1 MKSINKMSNASSDN
15 GGSHL
20 SRIDRLLGA
29 FEGRGIDTLLVTSP
43 SNRLYMSGFTGSSAN
58 LLIAGD
64 RRLLITDG
72 RYATQAAAQAAD
84 YELVIHKGPLLDQ
97 VAASALDM
105 EAACLGFDPELT
117 TVADF
122 ETLSKLLEPD
132 CELVGV
138 SGLVEGLRLLKDEA
152 EMEALRRAIAIG
164 DAAME
169 VAEEA
174 IRPGVREIDVA
185 IAIEQEFRLAGAS
198 GPSFPVIVASGR
210 NAAMPHHSPTVK
222 EIEEGDSVVV
232 DMGAKLDGYCS
243 DMTRT
248 FCAGGPTPMFEKIY
262 GIVLEAQR
270 AAIDGVRGGLSAKD
284 CDGLARDVI
293 SAAGYGDRFGHGT
306 GHGVGLDIHE
316 SPRVSFTSKDV
327 LQAGMVHSVEPGIYL
342 PDWGGVRIEDLVL
355 VTEDGSETLSRYPK

>member
-1 MKSINKMSNASSDN
+1 MSSASSAN
-15 GGSHL
+15 GGIHL

-29 FEGRGIDTLLVTSP
+29 FEACGIDTLLAASP
-43 SNRLYMSGFTGSSAN
+43 SNRLYLSGFTGSSAN

-72 RYATQAAAQAAD
+72 RYETQAAAQAAD
-84 YELVIHKGPLLDQ
+84 YELVIHTGPLLEQ

-105 EAACLGFDPELT
+105 GAARLGFDPDLT

-152 EMEALRRAIAIG
+152 EIEALRRAIAIG

-169 VAEEA
+169 VVEEA

-185 IAIEQEFRLAGAS
+185 IAIEREFRMAGAS

-210 NAAMPHHSPTVK
+210 NAAMPHHSPTLK

-262 GIVLEAQR
+262 GIVLEAQQ

-293 SAAGYGDRFGHGT
+293 SAAGYGDKFGHGT

>member
-1 MKSINKMSNASSDN
+1 MSNASSDN

-84 YELVIHKGPLLDQ
+84 YELVIHTGPLLDQ

-132 CELVGV
+132 CGLVGV

-185 IAIEQEFRLAGAS
+185 IAIEQEFRLAG
-198 GPSFPVIVASGR
+198 GFR
-210 NAAMPHHSPTVK
+210 TVVP
-222 EIEEGDSVVV
+222 GDSRFGSKRGDASPQPDCQGDRGGRFGRRRHGSEAGRILLRHDPHVLRGRTDADVRK
-232 DMGAKLDGYCS
+232 DIRDRPGA
-243 DMTRT
+243 
-248 FCAGGPTPMFEKIY
+248 
-262 GIVLEAQR
+262 QW

>member
-15 GGSHL
+15 GGIHL

-29 FEGRGIDTLLVTSP
+29 FEGRGIDTLLVASP

-58 LLIAGD
+58 LLITGD

-132 CELVGV
+132 CGLVGV

-174 IRPGVREIDVA
+174 VRPGVREIDVA
-185 IAIEQEFRLAGAS
+185 IAMEQEFRLAGAS

-222 EIEEGDSVVV
+222 EIKEGDSVVV

-270 AAIDGVRGGLSAKD
+270 AAIDGVRGGLSAKN

>member
-1 MKSINKMSNASSDN
+1 MSNASSDN
-15 GGSHL
+15 GGIHL
-20 SRIDRLLGA
+20 SRIDGLQGA
-29 FEGRGIDTLLVTSP
+29 FEDREIDTLLVTSP
-43 SNRLYMSGFTGSSAN
+43 SNRLYLSGFTGSSAN

-72 RYATQAAAQAAD
+72 RYLTQAASQAAD
-84 YELVIHKGPLLDQ
+84 YELVIHTGPLLEQ
-97 VAASALDM
+97 VAASARDM
-105 EAACLGFDPELT
+105 GTARLGFDPALT

-132 CELVGV
+132 CELAGV

-262 GIVLEAQR
+262 GIVLEAQQ

-293 SAAGYGDRFGHGT
+293 SAAGYGDKFGHGT